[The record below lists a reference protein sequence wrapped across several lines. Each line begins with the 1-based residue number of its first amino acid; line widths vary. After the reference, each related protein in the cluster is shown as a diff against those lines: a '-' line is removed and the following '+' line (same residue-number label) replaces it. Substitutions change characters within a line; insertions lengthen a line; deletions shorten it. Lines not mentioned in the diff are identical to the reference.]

1 MEVIVDK
8 LDNRWNQ
15 GRKKIS
21 YKEISNFRKER
32 MIGLNRE
39 IMNIEGTEDLIEP
52 NVGNIGKLE
61 TIREIRNCKQQN
73 QRMRKR
79 N

>member
-61 TIREIRNCKQQN
+61 TIREIRIISSKI
-73 QRMRKR
+73 KG
-79 N
+79 